1 MSQHLAPPGSNDNIG
16 LCGLHSVV
24 EKPLG
29 TLVPFDPHTLRDE
42 MIKTFELTN
51 CSDLPRVAEL
61 CMLKPHTKLFALVI

>member
-1 MSQHLAPPGSNDNIG
+1 
-16 LCGLHSVV
+16 VV